1 MLIKE
6 LIALLGDLPENGEIG
21 IDLQRN
27 NECGYVQSLE
37 TQVIDYG
44 TSSNNHGSYG
54 LTVETPLIGEELAI
68 IETSEETESVTDHY
82 VMRRLTLDIAYPIF
96 CESEKDMSAIDM
108 VEINDG
114 YLLGWVEEDL
124 KVVSADVQ

>member
-1 MLIKE
+1 MQGLK
-6 LIALLGDLPENGEIG
+6 
-21 IDLQRN
+21 
-27 NECGYVQSLE
+27 

-44 TSSNNHGSYG
+44 TSSNNYGSYG

-68 IETSEETESVTDHY
+68 IETSEETESVTDNY
-82 VMRRLTLDIAYPIF
+82 VMRRLTLDIASPIF
-96 CESEKDMSAIDM
+96 CEDEKEMSAIDM

-124 KVVSADVQ
+124 KVVIAGVQ